1 MTSGVEPDLT
11 DGPLPADVAEHVGDR
26 DFGIYVH
33 VPFCATRCG
42 YCDFNTYTAD
52 QLSGTSPSDYIR
64 AAHSEIALAGRVLPL
79 APRLG
84 TVFFGGGTPTLL
96 SASEHVRL
104 LEALASTFGLRPDA
118 EVTTEA
124 NPESVDSESLAV
136 LRTGGINRISMGM
149 QSAVPHVLKTLDRTH
164 TPGRVAAAVSEARAA
179 GFDNLSLDLI
189 YGAPGES
196 IADWK
201 RSLDTAI
208 ELEPEHI
215 SAYSLIVEEGTRLA
229 RQIRSGDLEAPDD
242 DVQAVKYELADEML
256 SAAGYQWYEL
266 SNWAK
271 AESYRSRHNVGYW
284 TGDNWWGIGPGA
296 HSHVAGVRWW
306 NVKHPR
312 AYSQRLTAGQTPAAD
327 REVLDQPTRRL
338 EQVMLQIRM
347 REGFPRDLLSA
358 ASIEPAIAL
367 VDDGL
372 LDGSRWADGLVALTR
387 RGRLLADLVVRQL
400 TS

>member
-1 MTSGVEPDLT
+1 
-11 DGPLPADVAEHVGDR
+11 LPADVAEHIVDR

-52 QLSGTSPSDYIR
+52 ELSGTSQSDYIR
-64 AAHSEIALAGRVLPL
+64 AANSEIALAGRVLPQ
-79 APRLG
+79 APKLG

-96 SASEHVRL
+96 LASEHVRL
-104 LEALASTFGLRPDA
+104 LQALASTFGLRSGA
-118 EVTTEA
+118 EITTEA

-164 TPGRVAAAVSEARAA
+164 TPGRVTAAVAEARAE

-189 YGAPGES
+189 YGTPGES
-196 IADWK
+196 LADWR
-201 RSLDTAI
+201 RSLDAAI
-208 ELEPEHI
+208 ELEPDHI
-215 SAYSLIVEEGTRLA
+215 SAYSLIVEKGTRLA

-242 DVQAVKYELADEML
+242 DVQAVKYELADELL
-256 SAAGYQWYEL
+256 SAAGYQWYEV

-312 AYSQRLTAGQTPAAD
+312 AYAQRLTAGQTPAAD

-338 EQVMLQIRM
+338 EQVMLQVRM
-347 REGFPRDLLSA
+347 REGLPRELLSA
-358 ASIEPAIAL
+358 AAMESAVAL

-372 LDGSRWADGLVALTR
+372 LDGSRWAAGYVSLTR

-400 TS
+400 TG